1 LLLRWLL
8 SVHLPPEVTPM
19 PENEPSYD
27 QAATE
32 PTPPPRRPK
41 PPPFDL
47 DTELI
52 AYIEKGQKPTDQRP
66 APPAEEG

>member
-1 LLLRWLL
+1 
-8 SVHLPPEVTPM
+8 M